1 MTDSD
6 RFAGHRL
13 LETGTLVE
21 FRIVK
26 QSIEAGPDDAEFA
39 VRVDLV
45 FNSEDDE
52 GIEAED
58 IAEWGAFGFMFALG
72 VLSFA
77 DGRPRESS
85 VIEYAEKDELG
96 VSDFL
101 ERLRFR
107 RGELHFYAD
116 YIRGRRLKTD
126 VIVRKD
132 GTATLQTFGRG
143 KAAVRWLEK
152 LQGKKMMQVV
162 KQT

>member
-45 FNSEDDE
+45 FDSEDDE

-58 IAEWGAFGFMFALG
+58 IAEWGGG
-72 VLSFA
+72 
-77 DGRPRESS
+77 
-85 VIEYAEKDELG
+85 IH
-96 VSDFL
+96 
-101 ERLRFR
+101 R
-107 RGELHFYAD
+107 R
-116 YIRGRRLKTD
+116 
-126 VIVRKD
+126 
-132 GTATLQTFGRG
+132 
-143 KAAVRWLEK
+143 
-152 LQGKKMMQVV
+152 
-162 KQT
+162 